1 LVISP
6 RATIA
11 FKPHWKKD
19 ILFRLSSG
27 YYFQPPFYREL
38 IDQSGYVNTNV
49 KDQESIHF
57 VGGADWNFKMWHRP
71 FKFIIEAYYKDLVNV
86 IPYEIND
93 VSVNYFPNQTA
104 KGYVQGID
112 MKINGEFVKG
122 LESWFSLSVLQA
134 KYKINN
140 ANYYLYYNSYGQQI
154 VPGVTANTAVFD
166 SVKHTMGYQPMP
178 TDQTVTAS
186 LFFQDYLPRFPN
198 FKVYLNLIFGTG
210 IPFGPPSQ
218 KLYGDTLRSP
228 FYQRVDLG
236 CSYLI
241 AGSRGKGKKGVTRYF
256 RSIWIGLEVF
266 NLLQANN
273 VISYNWISDAS
284 GTQYAIPNYLTA
296 REVNARLVVNF

>member
-1 LVISP
+1 
-6 RATIA
+6 
-11 FKPHWKKD
+11 
-19 ILFRLSSG
+19 
-27 YYFQPPFYREL
+27 
-38 IDQSGYVNTNV
+38 
-49 KDQESIHF
+49 
-57 VGGADWNFKMWHRP
+57 M
-71 FKFIIEAYYKDLVNV
+71 
-86 IPYEIND
+86 
-93 VSVNYFPNQTA
+93 
-104 KGYVQGID
+104 VQGID

-134 KYKINN
+134 RYKINN
-140 ANYYLYYNSYGQQI
+140 TNSYLYYNSYGQRI
-154 VPGVTANTAVFD
+154 VPGVTANTVIAD
-166 SVKHTMGYQPMP
+166 SVKQNIGYQPMP

-218 KLYGDTLRSP
+218 KIYGDTLRSP

-236 CSYLI
+236 CSYLLV
-241 AGSRGKGKKGVTRYF
+241 GHKDKDKKGLTRYF

-296 REVNARLVVNF
+296 REVNVRLMVNF